1 VTLGY
6 TIPLSN
12 LGSVGKGFKSF
23 RIYGTVQN
31 LFTITKYKGYDP
43 EISAQDPGSAES
55 FLFARGIDG
64 GQYPQPR
71 SYMIG
76 VQVGF

>member
-6 TIPLSN
+6 NIPPVI
-12 LGSVGKGFKSF
+12 LGSVSKGFKSF

-31 LFTITKYKGYDP
+31 LFTVTKYKGYDP
-43 EISAQDPGSAES
+43 EISAQDSGSAES

-76 VQVGF
+76 VQIGF

>member
-1 VTLGY
+1 MGAMSKAFSSLRLYVTA
-6 TIPLSN
+6 
-12 LGSVGKGFKSF
+12 
-23 RIYGTVQN
+23 QN

-43 EISAQDPGSAES
+43 EIGGQDNSSGS
-55 FLFARGIDG
+55 FLFARGIDA

-71 SYMIG
+71 SYMFG